1 MTVYIADKLPNK
13 AVDELENL
21 GVDVIYEPLAKS
33 EQLNQ
38 GLGDAMVLIVRSTV
52 VSQEC
57 IRNSPDLTLIV
68 RAGAGVNNIDL
79 EAASNMGIYVA
90 NCPGKNS
97 IAVAEL
103 TMGLILSLDRY
114 LPDNVSDFRNGTWN
128 KAAYSKAEGL
138 FGKTLGIAGTGQIG
152 REVIRRAQGFGMP
165 VVAWSR
171 SLSPEQ
177 AEEMDVRYAKTVED
191 VASQCD
197 ILSVHLALTPD
208 TRQIISKKVLSK
220 LKDGAAFVNT
230 SRAEMVDEDALYE
243 EVKSG
248 RIRAALDVF
257 SEEPEYKQGEV
268 QSRFRELDGVYVSH
282 HIGASTQQAQLAV
295 ASDAVDIVRGYIREG
310 RVRNWLNRCEHSESP
325 WKLVV
330 RHFDKPGVIA
340 NVMNDIK
347 EADINA
353 QELENVI
360 FDGRKT
366 ACCTIQLDANPG
378 DAVLKSIRSR
388 QDEVISAVLI
398 PSKRNQ

>member
-1 MTVYIADKLPNK
+1 MTVYIADKLPK
-13 AVDELENL
+13 EALEEFENL
-21 GVDVIYEPLAKS
+21 GVDVEFEPSANK
-33 EQLNQ
+33 ETLNK
-38 GLGDAMVLIVRSTV
+38 GLRDAMVLIVRSTV

-57 IRNSPDLTLIV
+57 IRNSPGLTLIV

-114 LPDNVSDFRNGTWN
+114 LPDNVYDFRNGTWN
-128 KAAYSKAEGL
+128 KAAYSKAEGIY
-138 FGKTLGIAGTGQIG
+138 GKTLGIVGTGQIG
-152 REVIRRAQGFGMP
+152 REVIHRAQGFGMP

-171 SLSPEQ
+171 SLSPEI
-177 AEEMDVRYAKTVED
+177 AEEMDVRYAATVED
-191 VASQCD
+191 VTSQCD

-208 TRQIISKKVLSK
+208 TKQIISRKVLSN

-230 SRAEMVDEDALYE
+230 SRAEVVDEDALYE

-310 RVRNWLNRCEHSESP
+310 KVRNWLNRCEHTESP

-330 RHFDKPGVIA
+330 RHYDKPGVIA

-360 FDGRKT
+360 FDGKKT

-378 DAVLKSIRSR
+378 DAVLKSIRAR

-398 PSKRNQ
+398 PSKRGG